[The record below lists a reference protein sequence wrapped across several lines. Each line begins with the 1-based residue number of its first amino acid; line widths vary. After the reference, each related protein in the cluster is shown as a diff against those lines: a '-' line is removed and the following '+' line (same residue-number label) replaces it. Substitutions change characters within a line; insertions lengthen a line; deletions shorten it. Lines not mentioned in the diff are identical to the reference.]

1 MARSCYNYS
10 FFYKRSTNR
19 IMSKP
24 PTAQRRRGRRSVS
37 PDGQASPQQP
47 KAEKIAKTHLRFT
60 HSGVRAPRSL
70 LFLPKKHKKKK
81 RITQKMNVP
90 TQTASENPSARQ
102 SSSSHVPTCRT
113 SPRLHHPWSGGV
125 KTGNKRGFARK
136 KSQARY
142 CQIQITR

>member
-1 MARSCYNYS
+1 MVRSCYNYS

-60 HSGVRAPRSL
+60 HFRGASSSQPAFSSQ
-70 LFLPKKHKKKK
+70 KAQKK